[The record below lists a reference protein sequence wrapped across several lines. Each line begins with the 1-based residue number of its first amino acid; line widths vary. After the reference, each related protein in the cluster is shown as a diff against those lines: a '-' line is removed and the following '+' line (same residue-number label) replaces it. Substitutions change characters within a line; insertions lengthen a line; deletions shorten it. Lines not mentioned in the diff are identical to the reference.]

1 MELGVPA
8 DSTCKQD
15 TVHLEPGDLI
25 LFHTDG
31 VTQAWTAREER
42 LGKERLERM
51 FRAQRQQGALQVV
64 ANLAFVVRAFAGSM
78 APLDSIAIAV
88 AHGIHPGKEGR

>member
-1 MELGVPA
+1 MALGVLA
-8 DSTCKQD
+8 DSPYKQG

-31 VTQAWTAREER
+31 VTQAWTAQEEGF
-42 LGKERLERM
+42 GKERLERR

-64 ANLAFVVRAFAGSM
+64 ANLAFVGRAFAGGM